1 MTNEEFNDYV
11 TELIIE
17 KGGLENAIEFVLK
30 KIERLNN
37 DFVFSNGENLDG
49 ENVEFFVDVLEELYF
64 RIAMN

>member
-49 ENVEFFVDVLEELYF
+49 ENVEFFVDVIEELYF

>member
-1 MTNEEFNDYV
+1 VTNEEFNDYV

>member
-64 RIAMN
+64 RITCN